1 MKNLKK
7 LSKRDLKT
15 IIGGQAPSCPSGY
28 KACVAG
34 EDENGTIIWTCI
46 WSSLPCNP

>member
-15 IIGGQAPSCPSGY
+15 IIGGGAPSCPTGY
-28 KACVAG
+28 KPCVAG
-34 EDENGTIIWTCI
+34 EDDNGGIIWTCI